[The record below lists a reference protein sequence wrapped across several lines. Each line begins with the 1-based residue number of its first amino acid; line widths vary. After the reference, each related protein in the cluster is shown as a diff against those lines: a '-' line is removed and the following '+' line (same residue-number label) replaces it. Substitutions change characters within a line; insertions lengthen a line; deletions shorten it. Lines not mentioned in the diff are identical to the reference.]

1 MLSTVPVDDAIRTL
15 SVEMSK
21 DKDASFI
28 GKTEAEME
36 ILAHYADEGRRRAG
50 MGAVLGSS
58 VMAGLWKF
66 SRNQKKVVGGFAMLS
81 GGLFGA
87 SYGIISIRRDLF
99 SDLLLLPSEKS
110 PFATRARSIL
120 MAKIPDN
127 TFVQDLNEKFKQSA
141 ASTDSWKEEANV
153 RGNFEAKPSKSQP
166 PPSSHRFDNEISSSI
181 PPITGLDTMRGK
193 KDANDPDEEVF
204 GEPNDSGNRS
214 PFFFGAK
221 APPGDES
228 SGFGGR
234 NAPLSHHPYAHYSRD
249 SRRPTSDKNMPPL
262 RRDEDDYFFGVPSES
277 DAPVN
282 PTTWEEIR
290 RRAAE
295 QRK

>member
-36 ILAHYADEGRRRAG
+36 ILAHYATLGRRRAA
-50 MGAVLGSS
+50 MGAIFGSS

-66 SRNQKKVVGGFAMLS
+66 SKNQKKVVGGFAMLS

-99 SDLLLLPSEKS
+99 SDLLLLPSDKS
-110 PFATRARSIL
+110 PFATRART
-120 MAKIPDN
+120 M
-127 TFVQDLNEKFKQSA
+127 
-141 ASTDSWKEEANV
+141 DSWNEEASA
-153 RGNFEAKPSKSQP
+153 RESFDSKPSNSLPQV
-166 PPSSHRFDNEISSSI
+166 PSHCYDTEISSSV
-181 PPITGLDTMRGK
+181 PPITGLDTPRDK
-193 KDANDPDEEVF
+193 KDSSDNGQEAF
-204 GEPNDSGNRS
+204 GEPNDSGGLS
-214 PFFFGAK
+214 PFFFGTKTSPAD
-221 APPGDES
+221 AD
-228 SGFGGR
+228 SGFGDR
-234 NAPLSHHPYAHYSRD
+234 DAPLSHDPYAHYSRD
-249 SRRPTSDKNMPPL
+249 SRRLGSDKNVPPL
-262 RRDEDDYFFGVPSES
+262 RHDEDDYFFGVPSES
-277 DAPVN
+277 DAPVK